1 MINPVVI
8 LHREDLPLAYRS
20 TPIGH
25 VTVACLPRP
34 DSSFQANERTA
45 ELVLFVDHQDG
56 NGQIKVL
63 KSRRLGAKRGE
74 ETVALPTD
82 TILPSDLFDD
92 LVCERLD
99 LNSPRVSAHEARPST
114 VKF

>member
-1 MINPVVI
+1 M
-8 LHREDLPLAYRS
+8 
-20 TPIGH
+20 PIEH
-25 VTVACLPRP
+25 VNLTLFPYSI
-34 DSSFQANERTA
+34 SSYQVNDRIA

-63 KSRRLGAKRGE
+63 KSRRLGAKRGDE
-74 ETVALPTD
+74 AVALPTD

-99 LNSPRVSAHEARPST
+99 LNSPRVIVPETRTTP

>member
-8 LHREDLPLAYRS
+8 LHREDLPRAYRS
-20 TPIGH
+20 TPIEH

-34 DSSFQANERTA
+34 DSSFQANDRIA
-45 ELVLFVDHQDG
+45 ELVLFVGHQDG

-63 KSRRLGAKRGE
+63 KSRRLGAKRGDVF
-74 ETVALPTD
+74 VALPTG

-99 LNSPRVSAHEARPST
+99 LMSPRVIVPEARTTP

>member
-8 LHREDLPLAYRS
+8 IRREDLPRAYRS
-20 TPIGH
+20 VPIEH
-25 VTVACLPRP
+25 VNLTLFPYSV
-34 DSSFQANERTA
+34 SSYQVNDRIA

-63 KSRRLGAKRGE
+63 KSRRLGAKRGDE
-74 ETVALPTD
+74 AVALPTG
-82 TILPSDLFDD
+82 TLLPSDLFDD

>member
-1 MINPVVI
+1 M
-8 LHREDLPLAYRS
+8 
-20 TPIGH
+20 
-25 VTVACLPRP
+25 
-34 DSSFQANERTA
+34 
-45 ELVLFVDHQDG
+45 DHQDG

-63 KSRRLGAKRGE
+63 KSRRLGAKRGDE
-74 ETVALPTD
+74 AVALPTD

-99 LNSPRVSAHEARPST
+99 LNSPRVVVPEARTTP